1 MSFIKNNLYLVV
13 LGAVTLVLVVGL
25 LSYSLGGLLPD
36 VRERVEQRER
46 LSTDILGLR
55 GAQASREKM
64 EAAKTD
70 VEALQ
75 AAYQRMLETVHRL
88 NQSEYQVLQ
97 VPIGMADGETAP
109 AFPVDPELYQ
119 THQVPLSF
127 ARQYYQQMQ
136 ALYDQLGGVSPATT
150 LQIEQEFV
158 RLQGI
163 RRQELLGESDSG
175 PLVPLGVPA
184 AMVPTNRTTGGA
196 GLAPTLGGESM
207 IGPPGGGGYY
217 GDQPYGPPGGMMGP
231 GSYGSE
237 PGLGPPGGASYG
249 GPMLGPNYGN
259 YPAGSSSAA
268 AAIPPQELLELR
280 NQAAANVKVRQAR
293 SGSLYVEPIDVIFDR
308 YPLSTALQPGPED
321 MWKAQVNYWIHKS
334 VVQAILDVNQAARA
348 DESTAQTVLTSPIRR
363 LIRIDAGG
371 TQPYV
376 LTGTEVTGGQQDS
389 YAYGGGQGMMGPP
402 MGGPMMGSVDASAKA
417 PTLTQRICNQDYDV
431 LRYRVQVVM
440 DSSRLFSLLQRL
452 QANQWSTILNVQVRA
467 AEDVTFSEIGAG
479 GGGMG
484 GQPLHQGFY
493 YGPAPVVEVTLT
505 VETLL
510 FTQWERDLMP
520 VEMLQALQRANSNA
534 LRPVDL
540 ERIQQATGGSS
551 GGMMF

>member
-36 VRERVEQRER
+36 VRERVEQREQ
-46 LSTDILGLR
+46 LSTNILGLR

-119 THQVPLSF
+119 TYQVPLSF
-127 ARQYYQQMQ
+127 ARRYYEQMQ
-136 ALYDQLGGVSPATT
+136 ALYDQLGGISPATT

-163 RRQELLGESDSG
+163 RRQEMLGESDSG

-184 AMVPTNRTTGGA
+184 AMVPTDRTTGP
-196 GLAPTLGGESM
+196 GLAPALGGEPM
-207 IGPPGGGGYY
+207 LGPPGGAGY
-217 GDQPYGPPGGMMGP
+217 DQPYGPPGGMMGP
-231 GSYGSE
+231 GYGGE
-237 PGLGPPGGASYG
+237 PGYGPPMGPGYGPPMMGPGYESYNTG
-249 GPMLGPNYGN
+249 
-259 YPAGSSSAA
+259 GSSASVT
-268 AAIPPQELLELR
+268 IPPQELLELR

-293 SGSLYVEPIDVIFDR
+293 SGSLYVEPYEVIFDL
-308 YPLSTALQPGPED
+308 YPLATALQPGPED

-348 DESTAQTVLTSPIRR
+348 DESMAQTVLTSPIRR

-389 YAYGGGQGMMGPP
+389 YAYGGGQGMMGGPP

-467 AEDVTFSEIGAG
+467 AEDVTFNEIGASG
-479 GGGMG
+479 GGVG

-510 FTQWERDLMP
+510 FTQWERELMP
-520 VEMLQALQRANSNA
+520 VEMLQAFQRANSNA